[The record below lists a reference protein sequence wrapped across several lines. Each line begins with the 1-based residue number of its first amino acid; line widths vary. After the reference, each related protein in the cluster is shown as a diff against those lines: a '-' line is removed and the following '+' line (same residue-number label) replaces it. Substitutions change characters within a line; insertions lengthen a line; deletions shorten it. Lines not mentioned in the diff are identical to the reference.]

1 MKILLLL
8 AAAAALAV
16 WFFCCRSEQPLPEKA
31 PDEPVVEQPH
41 QPPAFQKKLE
51 KDIQQKIQPKAL
63 QGIEIPE

>member
-8 AAAAALAV
+8 AAAAAIAV
-16 WFFCCRSEQPLPEKA
+16 WFFCCRNEQPLQEKA
-31 PDEPVVEQPH
+31 PEEPAVEAPH
-41 QPPAFQKKLE
+41 QVPAFQKKLE

>member
-1 MKILLLL
+1 MKILFVL
-8 AAAAALAV
+8 AAVIALAV
-16 WFFCCRSEQPLPEKA
+16 WFFSCLYEQPSPEK
-31 PDEPVVEQPH
+31 PDERTY